1 MWLMTLES
9 LLCLKICSFL
19 SEAWVYKKDGLKPNP
34 NDSRWVA
41 LSVGPDVVN
50 DSRFGALSLPLY
62 FWETHATFKNYIS

>member
-9 LLCLKICSFL
+9 VLCLKICVFFTCSMGL
-19 SEAWVYKKDGLKPNP
+19 QKKKDGLKPNP

-50 DSRFGALSLPLY
+50 DSRIAALSQDM
-62 FWETHATFKNYIS
+62 